1 MMRTGSTHGR
11 RTGWLIGLVALSTPG
26 CGATDTGGYVRVP
39 SATPPATSA
48 VVSRAVGELLSGDPE
63 RSAAAE
69 KRLLALDAAELEEL
83 RQLAER
89 IPAERDPRWLHV
101 LDEHHEGPALSPQER
116 VAFLLWKA
124 ARPEPFFA
132 LKARAALA
140 EQARRDPAPLLEALE
155 AGLPQAE
162 ALALAL
168 AVAERTDAVP
178 ALTRRYVVTEDEDER
193 RALVEALSRLLG
205 EETRLR
211 VTAPRDERER
221 EATRV
226 RERFLLGR
234 RPQSAG
240 PSEGPSAGGAPG
252 DG

>member
-1 MMRTGSTHGR
+1 MQPPSRLRHPTV
-11 RTGWLIGLVALSTPG
+11 WLALLWAVLAPG
-26 CGATDTGGYVRVP
+26 CGATDTSGYVRVP
-39 SATPPATSA
+39 SATPPATRT
-48 VVSRAVGELLSGDPE
+48 VVSRDVGELLSGDPE

-83 RQLAER
+83 RLLAER
-89 IPAERDPRWLHV
+89 IPTERDPRWLHV
-101 LDEHHEGPALSPQER
+101 LDEHQEGPPLSPQER

-140 EQARRDPAPLLEALE
+140 EQARTDPAPLLAALQ
-155 AGLPQAE
+155 AGWPGAE
-162 ALALAL
+162 ALAGAL
-168 AVAERTDAVP
+168 AVAQRTEAVP
-178 ALTRRYVVTEDEDER
+178 ALTERFVVSEDEDER
-193 RALVEALSRLLG
+193 RALVEALTRLLG

-211 VTAPRDERER
+211 ATAPREERER
-221 EATRV
+221 EARRV

-234 RPQSAG
+234 PAATQAVR
-240 PSEGPSAGGAPG
+240 AGGAPR